1 MPDTAASAA
10 PAPVPCFHGGA
21 FFDAVGPGFDDL
33 SRRHD
38 VVNADVLDAWFDPAP
53 AVLDAL
59 AGHLPWLLRTSPPT
73 HAEGLVAALCR
84 ARGLDPATVVVGAG
98 SSALVFLA
106 LPQWLGSGDTALLL
120 DPTYGEYEHV
130 ARHVCGARIAWH
142 TLCRTDGYRLDL
154 DRWLAGIRASAPAVA
169 VLVHPNNPTGSA
181 ARADDLARALAAVP
195 ETTLVWVDEAYADYL
210 SDADG
215 AAVVSMAP
223 VAARRRNVVVCRSL
237 SKGLALSGA
246 RAAYLVAHPETAA
259 RLRGLTPPWAVGLPA
274 QVAAVAALTGSG
286 AAAYYAARYAETHAL
301 RADLARSLAA
311 VDPSFDV
318 HAGAANAVLVHL
330 PPGGPDAETLAA
342 ACRERRLFVRDVAA
356 MGPSVGTPPRA
367 RRRQGRRHAG
377 HAGRALRR
385 CVARRGVTPP
395 PPLRGTSPARPRGRT
410 VVAVVQTDAARWGAY
425 RTCAA

>member
-1 MPDTAASAA
+1 MPDSAASAA
-10 PAPVPCFHGGA
+10 PAAPCFHGGA
-21 FFDAVGPGFDDL
+21 FFEAVGPGFDDL

-73 HAEGLVAALCR
+73 HAEGLVAALCA

-106 LPQWLGSGDTALLL
+106 LPRWLGAGQTALLL
-120 DPTYGEYEHV
+120 DPTYGEYAHV
-130 ARHVCGARIAWH
+130 ARHVCGARVAWH
-142 TLCRTDGYRLDL
+142 TLRRDGGYRLDL
-154 DRWLAGIRASAPAVA
+154 DRWLADLRAAAPAVA

-181 ARADDLARALAAVP
+181 AHADDLARALAAVP

-210 SDADG
+210 SDAEASGADG
-215 AAVVSMAP
+215 SGAPVVSMAP

-237 SKGLALSGA
+237 SKGLALSGV

-301 RADLARSLAA
+301 RGDLARSLAA
-311 VDPSFDV
+311 VDPAFDV

-330 PPGGPDAETLAA
+330 PHGDSTGGPDAAALAR
-342 ACRERRLFVRDVAA
+342 ACRDRRLFVRDVAA
-356 MGPSVGTPPRA
+356 MGPSVG
-367 RRRQGRRHAG
+367 RHLV
-377 HAGRALRR
+377 R
-385 CVARRGVTPP
+385 
-395 PPLRGTSPARPRGRT
+395 
-410 VVAVVQTDAARWGAY
+410 VAVKDAATQAVLTGRFADAW
-425 RTCAA
+425 RDAA